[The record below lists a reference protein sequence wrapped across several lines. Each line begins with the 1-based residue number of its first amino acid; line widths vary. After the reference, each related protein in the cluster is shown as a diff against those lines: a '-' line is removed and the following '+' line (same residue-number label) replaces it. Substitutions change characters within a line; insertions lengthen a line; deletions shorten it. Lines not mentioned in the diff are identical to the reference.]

1 MVSEGGRS
9 EYGRGYVCT
18 RCFASVERYIAL
30 KIKYIELEAALMS
43 KMSIRGI
50 AAVAAYHF
58 REVNSSK
65 GKRSIMTFHFQWAT

>member
-43 KMSIRGI
+43 KMSGRGI
-50 AAVAAYHF
+50 ATVTPIPS
-58 REVNSSK
+58 E
-65 GKRSIMTFHFQWAT
+65 RSIRRKDSVA